1 MKYYTISFS
10 INRGIQVEP
19 VENTKIYP
27 CDNPDYFRDKEFKIY
42 NRKWV
47 PDILGMNCVGWP
59 VISEKFKKVLEE
71 NGFTGYRLVPIKIRE
86 LDGNYYILVAT
97 NIAKQ
102 KEAPNKNEPLN
113 TNRTYI
119 DLKGLQKADIS
130 NVEGTRAIF
139 VNEKV
144 IKALK
149 KNKIKNLDIYYTKQI
164 NDDTLLFDILD
175 S

>member
-1 MKYYTISFS
+1 MKYYIIDSN
-10 INRGIQVEP
+10 INRGIRVEP

-47 PDILGMNCVGWP
+47 PDIFGMNCIGWP

-86 LDGNYYILVAT
+86 LEGNYYILVPT
-97 NIAKQ
+97 NIAKR
-102 KEAPNKNEPLN
+102 KEVHDEDEDMKDL
-113 TNRTYI
+113 RTYV

-130 NVEGTRAIF
+130 KVEGSRSIY

-144 IKALK
+144 LKALK
-149 KNKIKNLDIYYTKQI
+149 KNKIKNLDISYTRQI
-164 NDDTLLFDILD
+164 DDDTILFDILD